1 VALMFLANTTIT
13 LLEGTGTDRFGD
25 EIDIDAVQ
33 AEGIPASIIET
44 PGGSKSRPVDGRTD
58 QVNMFTL
65 RVGAAVPLVKF
76 SRVRDER
83 TGEVFTIDNI
93 ITPRGTV
100 GHRPVSATM
109 RRTT

>member
-1 VALMFLANTTIT
+1 MFTANTTVTIMS
-13 LLEGTGTDRFGD
+13 GTGTNRFGD
-25 EIDIDAVQ
+25 EVDIDAVQ
-33 AEGIPASIIET
+33 AEGVPASIIET

-58 QVNMFTL
+58 QVNSFTL
-65 RVGAAVPLVKF
+65 RIKAGIDLAKY

-83 TGEVFTIDNI
+83 TGEVFTIDTI

-100 GHRPVSATM
+100 SHRPTSATM